1 MFCVR
6 PFSTPHGN
14 MFLCQKIIFTQ
25 NWKSL
30 SELVRG
36 KQHTEYTEFCFAWS
50 AKREIHKTIL
60 YATKTS
66 SWCYIPFLFAIRQ
79 WELSGKYFSRGLRKV
94 RKDYVAHLPFIHKWF
109 RRNIHCFARML
120 PSGRQSTSVSVCA
133 SAYSPYKTSSILHS
147 FCELLSPHKFGQRP
161 LVLRCLREEK

>member
-1 MFCVR
+1 MLLFSHLSVR
-6 PFSTPHGN
+6 RVTFGCCGSSYGDRYIHSLVVNHRRFTAFTRGYASVPTYGGN
-14 MFLCQKIIFTQ
+14 ACIT
-25 NWKSL
+25 
-30 SELVRG
+30 
-36 KQHTEYTEFCFAWS
+36 
-50 AKREIHKTIL
+50 
-60 YATKTS
+60 TS
-66 SWCYIPFLFAIRQ
+66 YYIPFLFAIRQ

-147 FCELLSPHKFGQRP
+147 FC
-161 LVLRCLREEK
+161 VNLRCLREKIITLIYKTQQI